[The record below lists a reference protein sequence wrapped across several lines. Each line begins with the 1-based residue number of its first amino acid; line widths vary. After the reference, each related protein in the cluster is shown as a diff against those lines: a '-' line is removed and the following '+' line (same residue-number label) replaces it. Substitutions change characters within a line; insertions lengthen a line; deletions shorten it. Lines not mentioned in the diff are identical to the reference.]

1 MSTSSPRI
9 VPLGESAVTL
19 SWGDTVSLE
28 TNATVL
34 RAAAVIRAAGI
45 EGVTDLVPAYS
56 ALSVFYD
63 PLHIDY
69 ETMASRLAQLVDTA
83 GSPDAAPSPPR
94 EHEIPVYYD
103 GPDLE
108 EVARLTG
115 LPAAE
120 VIARHKAPTYRVF
133 LLGFVPGFAYLGELD
148 GRLVLPRRGTP
159 RKRVAAGSVGLAGAQ
174 TAVYPLDT
182 PGGWHLIGRTTV
194 SLFDPARA
202 EPSLFRPGD
211 LVRFVEGHE

>member
-1 MSTSSPRI
+1 MSTPPPRM

-19 SWGDTVSLE
+19 SWGDSVSLE
-28 TNATVL
+28 TNAIVL
-34 RAAAVIRAAGI
+34 RAAAVIRAADI

-63 PLHIDY
+63 PLHIEY
-69 ETMASRLAQLVDTA
+69 ETMAKRLSDLVDTT
-83 GSPDAAPSPPR
+83 GDSDSAPTRPR
-94 EHEIPVYYD
+94 EHEIPVSYD

-120 VIARHKAPTYRVF
+120 VIARHMAPTYRVF

-148 GRLVLPRRGTP
+148 ARLVLPRRGTP

-202 EPSLFRPGD
+202 EPSLFQPGD
-211 LVRFVEGHE
+211 LVRFVEDRE

>member
-1 MSTSSPRI
+1 MSSSPPRI

-19 SWGDTVSLE
+19 IWGDIVSLE

-34 RAAAVIRAAGI
+34 RATAVIRAAGI
-45 EGVTDLVPAYS
+45 EGITDLVPAYS
-56 ALSVFYD
+56 ALTVFYD
-63 PLHIDY
+63 PLHIEY
-69 ETMASRLAQLVDTA
+69 EAMATRLAQLVEAVDGTDSTA
-83 GSPDAAPSPPR
+83 AHPR
-94 EHEIPVYYD
+94 EHEIPVWYD

-115 LPAAE
+115 LPTAE
-120 VIARHKAPTYRVF
+120 VIARHMAPTYRVF

-148 GRLVLPRRGTP
+148 AKLVLPRRGTP

-194 SLFDPARA
+194 SLFDPARP
-202 EPSLFRPGD
+202 EPSLFQPGD
-211 LVRFVEGHE
+211 LVRFVEGRE